1 MAGWF
6 ARPPLWRVS
15 AAFALLVLGA
25 APAAAGATRYDIDQR
40 YGSIGFSVRE
50 LGLFSE
56 EGRFQRFA
64 GQLAIDPARPEATK
78 IDVHIDVGSVT
89 MASEQAVQMLLSPA
103 YFDVQEHPGIR
114 FRSTSVV
121 ATGPDQYR
129 ILGVMEIRGISQPQ
143 ALEARLD
150 TAKDDPHGRLHTEY
164 FTVTGTLHRSAF
176 GMKANENFVGD
187 VVHLMIHIH
196 LALPAL
202 ANAG

>member
-6 ARPPLWRVS
+6 PRPPLWGVM
-15 AAFALLVLGA
+15 AALALL
-25 APAAAGATRYDIDQR
+25 APGAAAGGSRYDIDQR

-56 EGRFQRFA
+56 QGRFQRFA

-89 MASEQAVQMLLSPA
+89 MPSEQAVQMLLSPA
-103 YFDVQEHPGIR
+103 YFDARTYPGIN

-121 ATGPDQYR
+121 ATGPDRYR
-129 ILGVMEIRGISQPQ
+129 ILGVMEIRGISHPQ
-143 ALEARLD
+143 ALEASLD
-150 TAKDDPHGRLHTEY
+150 AAKDDPQSGLRTEY
-164 FTVTGTLHRSAF
+164 FTVTGKLHRSDF
-176 GMKANENFVGD
+176 GMTANQNFVGD

-196 LALPAL
+196 LILPAL
-202 ANAG
+202 QHAG